1 MFDDREHFTEI
12 NLLLLSLLLLLFI
25 IIIIIIIFII
35 DIIIYDGKKFRA
47 DIIK

>member
-25 IIIIIIIFII
+25 IIIIIIFII

>member
-12 NLLLLSLLLLLFI
+12 NLLLLSLLLLF
-25 IIIIIIIFII
+25 IIIIFII
-35 DIIIYDGKKFRA
+35 NIIIIIYDGKKFRA

>member
-12 NLLLLSLLLLLFI
+12 NLLLLSLLLLFI
-25 IIIIIIIFII
+25 IIIIIINII
-35 DIIIYDGKKFRA
+35 IIIYDGKKFRA